1 MMMMTIKSQK
11 CAFFRAPPPRGQAT
25 TTRSTYKKAGFLRL
39 LISCLGNY
47 AIFHRLH
54 HLYPFQHKCDLLPFS
69 GLRSYPAAPV
79 ASVPSWNIPAVA
91 S

>member
-1 MMMMTIKSQK
+1 MPDRDENPVMRHTV
-11 CAFFRAPPPRGQAT
+11 
-25 TTRSTYKKAGFLRL
+25 STGAKKAGFLRL